1 MADVCAI
8 WLLRAEGSED
18 GGQQLGEHST
28 HSAAVAQCI
37 ATAYA
42 NAANI
47 HILQMHRL
55 LHASGWLHA
64 TILHAH
70 ESGACLS
77 AYMLSLS
84 LPPPQYTAVHIV
96 SHSCIHEHANSLP
109 RTATYITLASIL
121 VSMRTVSYT
130 VQVIQSHKPLD
141 LPNALHRCIRTV
153 SLSLRHCHCVALLH
167 CYLLPLSCCTE
178 KSLSC
183 SAIVATFCYH

>member
-1 MADVCAI
+1 MLACAELMADVCAI

-18 GGQQLGEHST
+18 GGQQLGELST

-64 TILHAH
+64 TFLHAY

-84 LPPPQYTAVHIV
+84 L
-96 SHSCIHEHANSLP
+96 
-109 RTATYITLASIL
+109 
-121 VSMRTVSYT
+121 
-130 VQVIQSHKPLD
+130 
-141 LPNALHRCIRTV
+141 
-153 SLSLRHCHCVALLH
+153 SLSLSNTLPYTSCHTAAYMNMPTVCRG
-167 CYLLPLSCCTE
+167 LPHT
-178 KSLSC
+178 
-183 SAIVATFCYH
+183 